1 MHIAIYKHIHI
12 HNVCMYMSQ
21 VQKFLTW
28 LYGKLSDFKLLDSVF
43 KGRVLFFF
51 LSTAGSNRFSACC
64 KLLLIVQHYL
74 CSSNVLFRMLILA
87 W

>member
-12 HNVCMYMSQ
+12 HTVCMYMSQ
-21 VQKFLTW
+21 MQKFLTW

-51 LSTAGSNRFSACC
+51 LSPAGSIDFQLVASC
-64 KLLLIVQHYL
+64 
-74 CSSNVLFRMLILA
+74 F
-87 W
+87 